1 MVMFIM
7 NYYIHIYIHLHV
19 GPSSMLVDKLNTW
32 MNRLSALQGAA
43 AEEALTSAI
52 ANGTDFDWV
61 RNPDKTY
68 QPRTWFKGKSTGF
81 TCKNNA
87 FLWMFMFYLHVET
100 MYGCFDLNI
109 IFFGLPYMLMFIMI
123 TILVVESIN

>member
-7 NYYIHIYIHLHV
+7 NYYIYIYLHLHA

-52 ANGTDFDWV
+52 TNGTDFDWV

-68 QPRTWFKGKSTGF
+68 QPRNWFKGTPTGF
-81 TCKNNA
+81 TWKKPC
-87 FLWMFMFYLHVET
+87 FPVDVHVLFT
-100 MYGCFDLNI
+100 CRNHAWLF
-109 IFFGLPYMLMFIMI
+109 
-123 TILVVESIN
+123 